1 MGTWY
6 FVAYLFIQCLRQLEQ
21 GSQLQGSQLLASESD
36 KPVAEVP
43 QFLGDRKMRTMQYI
57 FVK

>member
-1 MGTWY
+1 M
-6 FVAYLFIQCLRQLEQ
+6 AYLFIQCLRQLEQ

-43 QFLGDRKMRTMQYI
+43 QFLGDRKMRAMQYI